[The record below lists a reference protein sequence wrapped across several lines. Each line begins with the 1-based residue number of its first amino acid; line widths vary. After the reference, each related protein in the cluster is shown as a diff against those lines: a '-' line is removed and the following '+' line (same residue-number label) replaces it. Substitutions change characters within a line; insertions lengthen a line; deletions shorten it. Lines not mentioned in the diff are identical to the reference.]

1 MNNRRDHTD
10 PNSGNPRDWSL
21 RAARTS
27 DAAELTAL
35 VDAAYGHYVERLGM
49 PPGPMTEDYAAVIRE
64 REVTVAESAGAIV
77 GAIVLGPGEEGFT
90 IENVAVHPSRQGEGI
105 GRALLELAEVEA
117 RSAGHDTVDLYTHE
131 KMTENQA
138 LYARI
143 GYVEY
148 ERRAGD
154 GFSRIF
160 MRKRLA

>member
-1 MNNRRDHTD
+1 ME
-10 PNSGNPRDWSL
+10 PNPEESRDWSL
-21 RAARTS
+21 RAARDD
-27 DAAELTAL
+27 DAAELAAL

-49 PPGPMTEDYAAVIRE
+49 LPGPMTDDYTAVIRD
-64 REVTVAESAGAIV
+64 REVTIAECEGEIV

-90 IENVAVHPSRQGEGI
+90 IENVAVHPARQGEGI
-105 GRALLELAEVEA
+105 GRSLLELAETEA
-117 RSAGHDTVDLYTHE
+117 RAAGHDTVHLYTHE

-154 GFSRIF
+154 GFSRVF
-160 MRKRLA
+160 MRKRLG